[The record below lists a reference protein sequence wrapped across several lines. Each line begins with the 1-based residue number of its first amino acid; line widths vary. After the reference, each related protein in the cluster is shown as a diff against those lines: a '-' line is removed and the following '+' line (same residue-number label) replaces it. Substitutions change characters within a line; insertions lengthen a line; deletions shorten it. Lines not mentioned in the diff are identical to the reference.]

1 MAKTYQVTERRLIA
15 AFRDWIRMEMAGEC
29 DGRTVKE
36 FIAEKGEDGAAKMY
50 AGALIEHLVKR
61 GVKVA

>member
-1 MAKTYQVTERRLIA
+1 LIT